1 MHFRSPY
8 WLFVLVAVAVVAI
21 AYLLVALRRR
31 RFTARFSN
39 AALLASML
47 PRRPGWRRHLT
58 FALLLV
64 ALTVLSL
71 GVAGPTKT
79 VRVPQE
85 RATVMLA
92 IDVSLSMQATDVL
105 PSRLQ
110 AAQQAAAEFADLL
123 PKQINLGLVKFGRS
137 GDVLVP
143 PTQNRDSVKQA
154 IAGLQLEEYTA
165 IGEGVFACLDAIST
179 FSRTSTTP
187 GEKPAP
193 ARIVLLS
200 DGFNTV
206 GRKVADAAAAAK
218 KANTPVSTIAFGTDS
233 GTVDVQG
240 TVQAVPSDKVTLRGL
255 AEATGGS
262 FHTATSV
269 QELKSVYKD
278 IGSQIG
284 YTRAQRDISWR
295 FMFTGLLLAMA
306 AGATSLLWSGR
317 LS

>member
-8 WLFVLVAVAVVAI
+8 WLFVLVAVAVVAV

>member
-8 WLFVLVAVAVVAI
+8 WLFVLVAVAVVAL

-39 AALLASML
+39 AALLASVL

-58 FALLLV
+58 FALLLI

-71 GVAGPTKT
+71 GVAGPTKA
-79 VRVPQE
+79 VQVPQE

-110 AAQQAAAEFADLL
+110 AAQQAAEEFADVL

-154 IAGLQLEEYTA
+154 IAALQLEEYTA
-165 IGEGVFACLDAIST
+165 IGEGVFACLDAMNT
-179 FSRTSTTP
+179 FSRTSTTA

-200 DGFNTV
+200 DGYNTV

-218 KANTPVSTIAFGTDS
+218 KANTPVSTIAFGTDG

-240 TVQAVPSDKVTLRGL
+240 RVQAVPSDKVTLRGL

-284 YTRAQRDISWR
+284 YTRAQHDISWR
-295 FMFTGLLLAMA
+295 FMFTGLLLALA